1 MPIASINP
9 ATGVTEQ
16 KFEAIDAGELDRRVR
31 LAASA
36 FEDYRK
42 TSFAQRGEWMRN
54 AASLLEGD
62 IDELAAVITHEM
74 GKPLPQSRA
83 EVMKSAACLRFYAD
97 NAELFLAPEALAD
110 PALVNAGRAYAEYQP
125 IGAVLAVMPWNY
137 PIWQVIR
144 FAAPTLMAGN
154 TGLLKH
160 ASNVPQSAL
169 YLDSLFS
176 RAGFP
181 DGAFQALLIPASQV
195 DALIRRDEI
204 AAVTITGSEPAGR
217 AVAKAAGESIKPS
230 VLELGGSDPFL
241 VLPSADL
248 DEAVKTAVLARMTN
262 NGQAC
267 INAKRFIVHTDV
279 YDEFVELFTEAVAAL
294 VVGDPTDDS
303 VDIGPL
309 ATHQGLVEIEELVE
323 DARAKGAKVLTGG
336 QRVGELGWY
345 YSPTVIAEIP
355 ESSTIF
361 SEEAFGPVAGVYRAD
376 SLDDAI
382 QIANGT
388 RFGLGSAVWSNDD
401 DEIATAIAS
410 LDAGAV
416 FVNGMTISYPE
427 LPFGGVKAS
436 GYGRELAAQ
445 GIRAFCNQ
453 KTVWRR

>member
-262 NGQAC
+262 NG
-267 INAKRFIVHTDV
+267 R
-279 YDEFVELFTEAVAAL
+279 
-294 VVGDPTDDS
+294 
-303 VDIGPL
+303 
-309 ATHQGLVEIEELVE
+309 
-323 DARAKGAKVLTGG
+323 
-336 QRVGELGWY
+336 RV
-345 YSPTVIAEIP
+345 
-355 ESSTIF
+355 
-361 SEEAFGPVAGVYRAD
+361 R
-376 SLDDAI
+376 
-382 QIANGT
+382 
-388 RFGLGSAVWSNDD
+388 
-401 DEIATAIAS
+401 
-410 LDAGAV
+410 
-416 FVNGMTISYPE
+416 
-427 LPFGGVKAS
+427 
-436 GYGRELAAQ
+436 
-445 GIRAFCNQ
+445 RAFHRS
-453 KTVWRR
+453 RRSSCRG